1 MVKIEYNGY
10 NVYYG
15 RNAKEN
21 WELIDNCEENDIW
34 FHIDDYPSSHV
45 ILEVCDDTDISSDLY
60 EYCCKL
66 CVECTPK
73 MKRKNVSRVLHV
85 SHVSHVK
92 VIYTNCGNIRK
103 GKVVGEVYIENVK
116 LLNYKIVKLESCKI

>member
-1 MVKIEYNGY
+1 MVKTEYNGY

-21 WELIDNCEENDIW
+21 WELIDNSEENDIW

-45 ILEVCDDTDISSDLY
+45 ILEVSDDKDISSDIY

-66 CVECTPK
+66 CVERTPK
-73 MKRKNVSRVLHV
+73 VKIKSV

-103 GKVVGEVYIENVK
+103 GKIVGEVYIKDVK
-116 LLNYKIVKLESCKI
+116 LVKDKIVKL